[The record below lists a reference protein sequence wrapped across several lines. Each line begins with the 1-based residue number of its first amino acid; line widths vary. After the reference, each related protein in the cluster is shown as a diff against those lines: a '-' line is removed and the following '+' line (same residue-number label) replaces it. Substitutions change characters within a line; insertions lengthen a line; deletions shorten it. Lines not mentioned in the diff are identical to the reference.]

1 MSLLESFIAL
11 YFCVF
16 MSHFVHVGLNIA
28 SGFIWDLTQQFTF
41 EGLIPRVEK
50 KNKTALTAITSNCT
64 IFEILLK
71 LIKSHSYIINDYK
84 TETTKANIE
93 YAVKLKN

>member
-11 YFCVF
+11 YFCVS
-16 MSHFVHVGLNIA
+16 MSHFVRVGLDIA

-50 KNKTALTAITSNCT
+50 KPKML
-64 IFEILLK
+64 
-71 LIKSHSYIINDYK
+71 
-84 TETTKANIE
+84 
-93 YAVKLKN
+93 